1 MRAGALLRRRDLP
14 GLAAA
19 LICPLPAGKALAAE
33 RSGDA
38 AASDMVLSER
48 RQIFQ
53 GHGYQVWL
61 PALRPGLPVPAFLER
76 MRARFVRMSI
86 TAPVPNAAIRPGDSL
101 EAMRLILR
109 AAYEGRDRAG
119 HARIRAS
126 PTPGPRERLL
136 ASMPLLARL
145 GIETIAIVWDAPE
158 SLRADRVGKAGH
170 ARILPAEAV
179 EDYARLITAQLLEIE
194 RISPDCLPAYVE
206 APNEPEGTWSTQI
219 GAEAYAAFIRSLRAQ
234 MDAAGLQQIG
244 LLGPGNGSLRAA
256 RDYVWMLRW
265 LGAPAIDAIAG
276 WSAHVWDNRIDDAPP
291 VVHLGREWRD
301 AIAAVPKSLFITE
314 YNADG
319 DRWNE
324 PPFACGPRTT
334 VQSRCNGLS
343 ADEDLRYGLNIAQQ
357 SLALIAD
364 GAAALVLW
372 EAQDQQWGKRLG
384 ALDPAGRP
392 KPAAKAL
399 ATFMPFIPRDA
410 RVLVPRGG
418 APDGTTLC
426 GFLGEDGRF
435 VMAMAATGADPAR
448 RQQVRVDLAGR
459 PGEIRWRS
467 YPADAAAGMRAEQSP
482 DGLQLSFQPQARDFV
497 VSATMHMAEGGG
509 R

>member
-1 MRAGALLRRRDLP
+1 
-14 GLAAA
+14 
-19 LICPLPAGKALAAE
+19 
-33 RSGDA
+33 
-38 AASDMVLSER
+38 MVLSER
-48 RQIFQ
+48 RQVFQ

-61 PALRPGLPVPAFLER
+61 PALRPGLPMQAFLER
-76 MRARFVRMSI
+76 MQARFVRMSI
-86 TAPVPNAAIRPGDSL
+86 TAPVPDAAIRPGDSL

-109 AAYEGRDRAG
+109 AAYEGRDQAG
-119 HARIRAS
+119 PPTVRAS
-126 PTPGPRERLL
+126 PAAPSQRERLL
-136 ASMPLLARL
+136 NSMPLLARL

-158 SLRADRVGKAGH
+158 SLRADRVGKAGR
-170 ARILPAEAV
+170 ARILPAGRV
-179 EDYARLITAQLLEIE
+179 EDYARLTTAQLLEIE
-194 RISPDCLPAYVE
+194 RISPACLPAYVE

-219 GAEAYAAFIRSLRAQ
+219 GAEAYATFIRSLRAQ
-234 MDAAGLQQIG
+234 MDAAGLRQIG

-256 RDYVWMLRW
+256 RDYVRALRRP
-265 LGAPAIDAIAG
+265 GAPATDALAG
-276 WSAHVWDNRIDDAPP
+276 WSTHVWDNRIDDAPP
-291 VVHLGREWRD
+291 VARLDREWRD
-301 AIAAVPKSLFITE
+301 AIAAVPKPLFITE

-334 VQSRCNGLS
+334 VRSRCSGLS

-357 SLALIAD
+357 SLALITD

-392 KPAAKAL
+392 KPAATAL

-410 RVLVPRGG
+410 RVLAPRGG
-418 APDGTTLC
+418 APDGMALC
-426 GFLGEDGRF
+426 GFLGKDGRF
-435 VMAMAATGADPAR
+435 VMAMAAVGADPTR
-448 RQQVRVDLAGR
+448 RQQVRVELADQ

-467 YPADAAAGMRAEQSP
+467 YPADAATDMQVEQGP
-482 DGLQLSFQPQARDFV
+482 DGLRLSFQPQVRDFV
-497 VSATMHMAEGGG
+497 VSATMQMAESGV